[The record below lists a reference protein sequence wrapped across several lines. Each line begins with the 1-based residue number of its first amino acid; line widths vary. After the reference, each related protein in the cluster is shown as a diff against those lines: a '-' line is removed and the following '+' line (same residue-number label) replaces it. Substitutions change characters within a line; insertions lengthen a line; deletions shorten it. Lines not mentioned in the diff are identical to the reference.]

1 VENPT
6 NGVVGYWA
14 MSAGQVTSWN
24 VIAAASTSY
33 QVAGIGD
40 YSGNGTDDILWRN
53 ATTGDVGVWA
63 MNNGQATW
71 HDLGISSTSF
81 NTVKA

>member
-1 VENPT
+1 MN
-6 NGVVGYWA
+6 NGQA
-14 MSAGQVTSWN
+14 TSWN
-24 VIAAASTSY
+24 VVGTANTSY

-40 YSGNGTDDILWRN
+40 YYGNGTDDILWRN
-53 ATTGDVGVWA
+53 PTSGDVGIWA

-71 HDLGISSTSF
+71 HDLGASSPSF